1 MASTSETGN
10 AKNVANFQDLVAF
23 VTAYGVTYTPPAS
36 ASVTLVPTK
45 KKK

>member
-23 VTAYGVTYTPPAS
+23 VTAYGVTYNPS
-36 ASVTLVPTK
+36 STK
-45 KKK
+45 CSIKIKRS